1 MKGLATILC
10 LRGVLSGVV
19 LGAGSSLSKKEAE
32 DREKGRP
39 FECGFTV
46 KDLPR
51 LPISLRFFLVSVVF
65 LIFDVELV
73 LLFPAAVRGLQSGGL
88 VGSVVLLVFV
98 LVLLGGLGH
107 EINQGS
113 LGWAR

>member
-1 MKGLATILC
+1 MISNVAIVM
-10 LRGVLSGVV
+10 RYNSWNND
-19 LGAGSSLSKKEAE
+19 GA
-32 DREKGRP
+32 
-39 FECGFTV
+39 CGAFTV
-46 KDLPR
+46 YACFVT
-51 LPISLRFFLVSVVF
+51 IVF

-88 VGSVVLLVFV
+88 VGPVVLLVFV